1 MAHSNRR
8 VPASIAW
15 LLVAVLSAV
24 AHAVS
29 EETTDLN
36 GDGLVG
42 EDPAPAGFPC
52 PGGGGSPGFMLA
64 VEWHGNAFLIN
75 GETGEDTP
83 LGNTG
88 FTNLNSLARNS
99 RGEFYTVR
107 SNPNFPDDE
116 QLLLTVDPQTGE
128 GTVVT
133 VLDLEGVPNV
143 SIRAMAFSPTDELYA
158 IHIAPGTF
166 ALLYRIGIE
175 TGVGEFIGDPAASG
189 TST

>member
-15 LLVAVLSAV
+15 LLVAVLIAV

-64 VEWHGNAFLIN
+64 VEWNGNAFRIN
-75 GETGEDTP
+75 GETGGDTP
-83 LGNTG
+83 LGSTG
-88 FTNLNSLARNS
+88 FHDLNSLALLAKARRQAATDTRTRIS
-99 RGEFYTVR
+99 RLSLGHKYGTRARIAPHSKPGSRLRPECVR
-107 SNPNFPDDE
+107 S
-116 QLLLTVDPQTGE
+116 VA
-128 GTVVT
+128 
-133 VLDLEGVPNV
+133 
-143 SIRAMAFSPTDELYA
+143 AM
-158 IHIAPGTF
+158 I
-166 ALLYRIGIE
+166 
-175 TGVGEFIGDPAASG
+175 
-189 TST
+189 